1 MPYWSIA
8 EWRARIGSSWC
19 ALGRPQKIKSS
30 IRHGTRMVKKELTL
44 NRVVTMMIILV
55 MLVGTNIGIRGFVA
69 GGHHHELISK
79 YASCRAVCTFNAH
92 SDCNLVHLYTF
103 RFV

>member
-19 ALGRPQKIKSS
+19 ALGRPHKINSAVRYGAR
-30 IRHGTRMVKKELTL
+30 IVKKELTL
-44 NRVVTMMIILV
+44 NQIATLLILLIII
-55 MLVGTNIGIRGFVA
+55 VGVNIGVRTLVE

-79 YASCRAVCTFNAH
+79 
-92 SDCNLVHLYTF
+92 
-103 RFV
+103 